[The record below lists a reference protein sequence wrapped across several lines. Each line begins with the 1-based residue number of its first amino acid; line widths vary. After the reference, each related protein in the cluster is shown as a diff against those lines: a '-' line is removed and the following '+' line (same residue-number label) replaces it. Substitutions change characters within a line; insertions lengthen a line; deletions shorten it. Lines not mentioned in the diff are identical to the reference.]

1 MCVVSVHV
9 ISDGGAG
16 QKPPCTSW
24 RGTLQVLAPVL
35 QPLVLPQ
42 GVGTAQHD
50 LARVTRV
57 LVTPV
62 LGDLVGDLRFLRVEV
77 HRARP
82 ALELLGVVAKM
93 SLQRASVCVS
103 SPADLTRE
111 LGISL
116 PCLVNDGRI

>member
-24 RGTLQVLAPVL
+24 RGTLQQVLAPVL

-50 LARVTRV
+50 LARVTWV

-82 ALELLGVVAKM
+82 ALELLRVVAKM
-93 SLQRASVCVS
+93 SLQRASVRVG
-103 SPADLTRE
+103 SPADLT
-111 LGISL
+111 
-116 PCLVNDGRI
+116 